1 MSDWY
6 LISAPGVYALG
17 PVGGN
22 RVFGTL
28 FAQAVVDFGVGKQ
41 LIAEASENGATTVH
55 QVRERTY
62 LRSKDS

>member
-6 LISAPGVYALG
+6 VIGAGFYAVD
-17 PVGGN
+17 PV
-22 RVFGTL
+22 GTL

-41 LIAEASENGATTVH
+41 LIAEASENDATTVY